1 MKMPDDEPTNLL
13 NPPGL
18 SGWGYFKTHI
28 GLFYDMGEY
37 GVIYTDTR
45 SPYFVNKVANLDITD
60 GESNYE
66 MADFLRD
73 NWNRDIEGLVKIT
86 SIFIGECDA
95 LHKALFM
102 RIKNATSVDN
112 TQKAQNVLDLDKEDE
127 ILMFRMELLPY
138 LGLNHPDLSKE
149 EMIDRV
155 ASAAYN
161 IGTQTGMILSDLK
174 PQNYGFREDGS
185 AAIFDFNLEEGF
197 IPELSYKNTVSAL
210 ALSDVGG
217 IRRRITDAS

>member
-1 MKMPDDEPTNLL
+1 MKMPDDEPTNLI

-18 SGWGYFKTHI
+18 SGWGYFNTHI

-45 SPYFVNKVANLDITD
+45 SPYYVTKVANLDITD

-73 NWNRDIEGLVKIT
+73 NWYRNIEGLVKIT
-86 SIFIGECDA
+86 SIFVGECDA

-102 RIKNATSVDN
+102 RIKNATSVEK
-112 TQKAQNVLDLDKEDE
+112 TQKAQNVLDLEEGDE
-127 ILMFRMELLPY
+127 ILMVRMELLPH
-138 LGLNHPDLSKE
+138 LGLTYPKLSKK

-155 ASAAYN
+155 ADAAYS
-161 IGTQTGMILSDLK
+161 IGSKTGMILTDLK
-174 PQNYGFREDGS
+174 PPNYGFREDGS

-197 IPELSYKNTVSAL
+197 RTKEEYKK
-210 ALSDVGG
+210 
-217 IRRRITDAS
+217 RITDAS

>member
-1 MKMPDDEPTNLL
+1 MDNADVEDERQYEYL

-18 SGWGYFKTHI
+18 TGWGYFLAHVD
-28 GLFYDMGEY
+28 LFYDMGEY

-45 SPYFVNKVANLDITD
+45 SPYHVIKVANLDITD

-73 NWNRDIEGLVKIT
+73 NWYRGIDGLVKIT
-86 SIFIGECDA
+86 SVFVGNCDGF
-95 LHKALFM
+95 HKALFEKI
-102 RIKNATSVDN
+102 RVAVSPGKL
-112 TQKAQNVLDLDKEDE
+112 QKAVNVLDLEEDDE

-155 ASAAYN
+155 ASAAYHVGN
-161 IGTQTGMILSDLK
+161 QTGIVLTDLK
-174 PQNYGFREDGS
+174 PANYGFREDGS

-197 IPELSYKNTVSAL
+197 RSKEEYKK
-210 ALSDVGG
+210 
-217 IRRRITDAS
+217 RITDAS

>member
-1 MKMPDDEPTNLL
+1 MESEEPIIL
-13 NPPGL
+13 NRPN
-18 SGWGYFKTHI
+18 WGYFRY
-28 GLFYDMGEY
+28 LLDLYYAMGEHA
-37 GVIYTDTR
+37 VMYTDNR
-45 SPYFVNKVANLDITD
+45 SPYHIIKVANCDITD
-60 GESNYE
+60 GESNYQ
-66 MADFLRD
+66 MAEFFLE
-73 NWNRDIEGLVKIT
+73 NRNRKIEGLIDIQYLYVGTCDGMFAQLLIKISDAT
-86 SIFIGECDA
+86 DSITF
-95 LHKALFM
+95 
-102 RIKNATSVDN
+102 
-112 TQKAQNVLDLDKEDE
+112 QKARNVLDLDEGDE
-127 ILMFRMELLPY
+127 ILMMRMELLPY
-138 LGLNHPDLSKE
+138 LGLTHPDLSKQ